1 MHFEV
6 EILVQPEEDELDD
19 GYRTL
24 SIPLKINGEEI
35 FNALKIGREKHSGV
49 NFINIKSTIF
59 LYERCFGSFSLV
71 TCT

>member
-6 EILVQPEEDELDD
+6 EILVQPKEDELDD

-35 FNALKIGREKHSGV
+35 FNALKIGSEAHSHL
-49 NFINIKSTIF
+49 FRIFF
-59 LYERCFGSFSLV
+59 LYYMSEHLYM
-71 TCT
+71 